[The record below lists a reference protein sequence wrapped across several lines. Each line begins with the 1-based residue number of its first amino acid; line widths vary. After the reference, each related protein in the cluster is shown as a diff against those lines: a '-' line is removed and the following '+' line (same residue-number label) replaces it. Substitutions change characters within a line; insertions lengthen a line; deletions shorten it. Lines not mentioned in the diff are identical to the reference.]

1 MRIPRI
7 CMHYAM
13 CYFLLKCKL
22 DLRNSIHKNIC
33 DVGDVA
39 EFLNTTDCMHRDD
52 KKLAKIIYENDSTVK
67 LNIIII
73 PSI

>member
-1 MRIPRI
+1 MF
-7 CMHYAM
+7 MHYAM
-13 CYFLLKCKL
+13 CYFLLKFKL
-22 DLRNSIHKNIC
+22 DLRNSIHKNIPIC

-39 EFLNTTDCMHRDD
+39 EFLYTANCMHRDD